1 LADHPAV
8 SPGAA
13 AVKRW
18 FPHPIV
24 SFFVLV
30 VWLGLHS
37 SLAPLH
43 LVSGG
48 ALAVLMPMLLNR
60 ALDDPVR
67 IHRPGVALRLAAV
80 VLWDIIVANVAVA
93 RRVLGRTRQRPGFI
107 EVPVDLAQP
116 DAVALL
122 ASIIAITPGTVVAGI
137 DDARTRVLVH
147 VLDLDDPGRLVAE
160 IKHRYERPLKEIFGC

>member
-1 LADHPAV
+1 MTAWL
-8 SPGAA
+8 
-13 AVKRW
+13 
-18 FPHPIV
+18 PHPIA

-43 LVSGG
+43 LVSGVL
-48 ALAVLMPMLLNR
+48 LAVLMPMLLSR

-67 IHRPGVALRLAAV
+67 IGRPRVALRLAAV
-80 VLWDIIVANVAVA
+80 VLWDIVVANLAVA
-93 RRVLGRTRQRPGFI
+93 RRVLGPLGRLQPGFI
-107 EVPVDLAQP
+107 EVPLDLAHP

-122 ASIIAITPGTVVAGI
+122 ASIIAITPGTVVADV
-137 DDARTRVLVH
+137 DDARTRILVH
-147 VLDLDDPGRLVAE
+147 VLDLDDPAHLVAE

>member
-1 LADHPAV
+1 VRRGVAHPVA
-8 SPGAA
+8 
-13 AVKRW
+13 
-18 FPHPIV
+18 

-43 LVSGG
+43 LVSGVF
-48 ALAVLMPMLLNR
+48 LAVLTPMLLTR

-67 IHRPGVALRLAAV
+67 IRRPGVALRLAAV
-80 VLWDIIVANVAVA
+80 VLWDIVVANLAVA
-93 RRVLGRTRQRPGFI
+93 RRVLGPPGRLKPGFI
-107 EVPVDLAQP
+107 EVPLELADP

-122 ASIIAITPGTVVAGI
+122 ASIVAITPGTVVADV
-137 DDARTRVLVH
+137 DDARTRMLVH
-147 VLDLDDPGRLVAE
+147 VLDLDDPDQLVAE